1 MLGEDQGRTTPLR
14 YVIVEGPIGVGKT
27 TLVKRLAEFHRAR
40 TVLEIFE
47 ENPFL
52 ADFYSNRDAYA
63 FQTEMFF
70 LLSRY
75 KQQEK
80 FAQDDLFGQMWVSDY
95 LFTKCRLFA
104 SLTLS
109 DHELVLYDKMY
120 SILSTQVPKP
130 DCVVYLDAPLDTL
143 LSRIRQRGRDYE
155 KNMDAEY
162 LERLRVLYQQFFQH
176 YDETPMLHVDTRDI
190 DFLRDDNALSS
201 LLDHAADAVGS
212 FER

>member
-70 LLSRY
+70 
-75 KQQEK
+75 
-80 FAQDDLFGQMWVSDY
+80 
-95 LFTKCRLFA
+95 
-104 SLTLS
+104 
-109 DHELVLYDKMY
+109 
-120 SILSTQVPKP
+120 I
-130 DCVVYLDAPLDTL
+130 
-143 LSRIRQRGRDYE
+143 
-155 KNMDAEY
+155 
-162 LERLRVLYQQFFQH
+162 
-176 YDETPMLHVDTRDI
+176 
-190 DFLRDDNALSS
+190 
-201 LLDHAADAVGS
+201 
-212 FER
+212 

>member
-1 MLGEDQGRTTPLR
+1 MTTTPLR

-27 TLVKRLAEFHRAR
+27 TMVKRLAEYHKAK

-52 ADFYSNRDAYA
+52 ADFYANRDAYA

-80 FAQDDLFGQMWVSDY
+80 FSQDDLFGQMWVSDY

-109 DHELVLYDKMY
+109 DHELVLYDRMY

-130 DCVVYLDAPLDTL
+130 DCVIYLDAPLDTL
-143 LSRIRQRGRDYE
+143 LGRIRQRGRDYE

-162 LERLRVLYQQFFQH
+162 LDRLRVLYQQFFQH
-176 YDETPMLHVDTRDI
+176 YDETPMLRIDTRDT
-190 DFLRDDNALSS
+190 DFLHDDDAIAGVLGQ
-201 LLDHAADAVGS
+201 AAEAVKA